1 MFRAKIFHRLQCVI
15 AWGNTYQTSL
25 QPLFVLQK
33 KAIVV
38 AFDVCYFINQFNQ
51 SMLSAFLLSLSL
63 ASGSRGDCKSDEGV
77 TENGS
82 YQSQQLQSRV
92 MINTN
97 INSQQPLIPHSL
109 VDLPQN
115 KWSPKEALNI

>member
-1 MFRAKIFHRLQCVI
+1 
-15 AWGNTYQTSL
+15 
-25 QPLFVLQK
+25 
-33 KAIVV
+33 
-38 AFDVCYFINQFNQ
+38 
-51 SMLSAFLLSLSL
+51 MLSAFLLSLSL
-63 ASGSRGDCKSDEGV
+63 ASGSCGDCKSDEGV

-115 KWSPKEALNI
+115 KWSPKEALHI